1 MPCDTLTQVYL
12 HAHLALK
19 EEAQED
25 ARSFNGEK
33 GGCYVRGGRLLG
45 FLDAL

>member
-1 MPCDTLTQVYL
+1 MPCAISTQVYL

-19 EEAQED
+19 EEAQAD
-25 ARSFNGEK
+25 AESFNGEK
-33 GGCYVRGGRLLG
+33 GGCSVRGDRLLG